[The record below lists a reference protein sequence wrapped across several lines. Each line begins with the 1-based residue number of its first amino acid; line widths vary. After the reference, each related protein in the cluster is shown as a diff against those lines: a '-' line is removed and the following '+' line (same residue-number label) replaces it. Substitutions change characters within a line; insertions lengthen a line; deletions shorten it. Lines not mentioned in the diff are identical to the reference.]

1 MLFLGEYR
9 VTFTGSGRIVI
20 PKKIRETL
28 GKAKTF
34 TLTKGF
40 DKCLSGFRN
49 EEWEKGAEELMNPS
63 LLEMQKV
70 EMKRHLF
77 SSATIVDIDEQGR
90 IVIPKNLLRYAELNK
105 KEVMLVGVGTY
116 FEIWNVEKWSKY
128 LIVVEKNI
136 KHLSTQV
143 HPQGGQAQKM

>member
-9 VTFTGSGRIVI
+9 VAFTGQGRIVI
-20 PKKIRETL
+20 PKKIREAL
-28 GKAKTF
+28 GRAKTF

-49 EEWEKGAEELMNPS
+49 EEWEKGAEELMGPS
-63 LLEMQKV
+63 LLEMQKI

-90 IVIPKNLLRYAELNK
+90 IVIPKNLLGYAQLIEK
-105 KEVMLVGVGTY
+105 DVMLVGVGTY
-116 FEIWNVEKWSKY
+116 FEIWNVEKWKSY
-128 LIVVEKNI
+128 LNNIEKNI
-136 KHLSTQV
+136 KNLTH
-143 HPQGGQAQKM
+143 A

>member
-1 MLFLGEYR
+1 MVENGFKWLYMLFLGEYR
-9 VTFTGSGRIVI
+9 VTFTGQGRIVI
-20 PKKIRETL
+20 PKKIREAL
-28 GKAKTF
+28 GKAKIF

-49 EEWEKGAEELMNPS
+49 EEWEKGAQELMSPS

-77 SSATIVDIDEQGR
+77 SSATMVDIDEQGR
-90 IVIPKNLLRYAELNK
+90 IVMPKNLLEYAELNE
-105 KEVMLVGVGTY
+105 KEVILVGVGTY

-128 LIVVEKNI
+128 MNNVEKNI
-136 KHLSTQV
+136 KNLTH
-143 HPQGGQAQKM
+143 A

>member
-1 MLFLGEYR
+1 MVENGFKWLYMLFLGEYR
-9 VTFTGSGRIVI
+9 LAFTGQGRIVI
-20 PKKIRETL
+20 PKKIREAL

-49 EEWEKGAEELMNPS
+49 EEWEKGAQELMSPS

-77 SSATIVDIDEQGR
+77 SSATMVDIDEQGR
-90 IVIPKNLLRYAELNK
+90 IVMPKNLLEYAELNE
-105 KEVMLVGVGTY
+105 KEVILVGVGTY

-128 LIVVEKNI
+128 MNNVEKNI
-136 KHLSTQV
+136 KNLTH
-143 HPQGGQAQKM
+143 A

>member
-1 MLFLGEYR
+1 MVENGFKWLYMLFLGQYR
-9 VTFTGSGRIVI
+9 VTFTGQGRIVI
-20 PKKIRETL
+20 PKKIREAL
-28 GKAKTF
+28 GKAKIF

-49 EEWEKGAEELMNPS
+49 EEWEKGAQELMSPS

-77 SSATIVDIDEQGR
+77 SSATMVDIDEQGR
-90 IVIPKNLLRYAELNK
+90 IVMPKNLLEYAELNE
-105 KEVMLVGVGTY
+105 KEVILVGVGTY

-128 LIVVEKNI
+128 MNNVEKNI
-136 KHLSTQV
+136 KNLTH
-143 HPQGGQAQKM
+143 A

>member
-1 MLFLGEYR
+1 MVENGFKWLYMLFLGEYR
-9 VTFTGSGRIVI
+9 LAFTGQGRIVI
-20 PKKIRETL
+20 PKKIREAL

-49 EEWEKGAEELMNPS
+49 EEWEKGAQELMSPS

-77 SSATIVDIDEQGR
+77 SSATIVEIDEQGR
-90 IVIPKNLLRYAELNK
+90 IVITKNLLEYAELNE
-105 KEVMLVGVGTY
+105 KEVILVGVGTY

-128 LIVVEKNI
+128 MNNVEKNI
-136 KHLSTQV
+136 KNLTH
-143 HPQGGQAQKM
+143 A

>member
-1 MLFLGEYR
+1 MVENGFKWLYMLFLAEYR
-9 VTFTGSGRIVI
+9 VTFTGQGRIVI
-20 PKKIRETL
+20 PKKIREAL
-28 GKAKTF
+28 GKAKIF

-49 EEWEKGAEELMNPS
+49 EEWEKGAQELMSPS

-77 SSATIVDIDEQGR
+77 SSATMVDIDEQGR
-90 IVIPKNLLRYAELNK
+90 IVMPKNLLEYAELNE
-105 KEVMLVGVGTY
+105 KEVILVGVGTY

-128 LIVVEKNI
+128 MNNVEKNI
-136 KHLSTQV
+136 KNLTH
-143 HPQGGQAQKM
+143 A